1 MFREYDL
8 KRVLVSAISKEIK
21 DNGWTQEY
29 IALELEL
36 SQSTISRIVA
46 KKIDLI
52 SLSTLTEIVK
62 RLGYKLEINL
72 VKL

>member
-36 SQSTISRIVA
+36 SQSTISKIVT
-46 KKIDLI
+46 KKLHLI
-52 SLSTLTEIVK
+52 NISTLTEIVK

-72 VKL
+72 EKL